1 MKNVSWCSSLVLFAA
16 LTALAGCQSGGSG
29 GTVQLRQEDAG
40 LADLWF
46 ITGRWAT
53 IPSSGIRVEEHWT
66 TASAGTLL
74 GVSRT
79 IQGGK
84 TIFFEYVRVER
95 TPDGIFY
102 FASPRGEGATAFRL
116 VESGGGRAVFENPEH
131 DFPTRITY
139 ERLPDGRLHA
149 MIEGDQRGR
158 SRTEHW
164 YYRPVKLQTDR
175 SR

>member
-1 MKNVSWCSSLVLFAA
+1 LLA
-16 LTALAGCQSGGSG
+16 LGGCQARGKG
-29 GTVQLRQEDAG
+29 GTVTLAQDDAG

-46 ITGRWAT
+46 MTGRWST
-53 IPSSGIRVEEHWT
+53 MPNSGNRVEEYWT

-74 GVSRT
+74 GMSRT
-79 IQGGK
+79 IESGK

-102 FASPRGEGATAFRL
+102 FASPGGEGQTAFRL

-139 ERLPDGRLHA
+139 ERLEDGRLHA
-149 MIEGDQRGR
+149 WIEGEQRGR
-158 SRTEHW
+158 VRSEHW
-164 YYRPVKLQTDR
+164 FYRPVRLAGR
-175 SR
+175 RE